1 MTKRKIINILSI
13 TTVLGL
19 TAFIIVRRIKN
30 KKLITTINGE
40 LEGKIADSSNAGQKV
55 IDAAAQAALPDGT
68 YPIQI
73 GAKNKKVLAIQ
84 QLLNS
89 KFQSGI
95 DIDGVYGD
103 STYQSLCNNLWS
115 VGITHTK
122 ATSCYDFHLGAPTR
136 RAITQADYTALS
148 NK

>member
-1 MTKRKIINILSI
+1 MTKRKIFNIVSLTLI
-13 TTVLGL
+13 AGTV
-19 TAFIIVRRIKN
+19 AFVIVRRVKN
-30 KKLITTINGE
+30 KKLIDKINGE
-40 LEGKIADSSNAGQKV
+40 LEGKIADSANTGQKV
-55 IDAAAQAALPDGT
+55 IDATSQAALPDGT
-68 YPIQI
+68 YPLAI
-73 GAKNKKVLAIQ
+73 GSKSKKVLAIQ

-115 VGITHTK
+115 VGLTHTK
-122 ATSCYDFHLGAPTR
+122 ATSCYDFHLGMPTR
-136 RAITQADYTALS
+136 RAITQADFTTLS